1 MRILYNTPPGICSPE
16 LALLGPTHTA
26 GRRGDVYIR
35 PALQQNLIYFLTTNL
50 SLPLNP
56 PPGICSKHTP
66 LGPTHTAGCRG
77 HVYIRPAP
85 PQNCISFFNY

>member
-56 PPGICSKHTP
+56 PPPGICSPELAP
-66 LGPTHTAGCRG
+66 LGPTHTAGRSG
-77 HVYIRPAP
+77 DVYIRPALHKKTY
-85 PQNCISFFNY
+85 FFL